1 MRRIRIVAILAT
13 LAMAAAIPA
22 GAGGPGLTADLSP
35 GNEVPATESDAS
47 GTADVIFNNARGELC
62 VHIKAGGFEGEVIAG
77 HIHESPAGV
86 NGPVVVN
93 LEVDS
98 PRFKNCVAVDAELLA
113 AIQEDPSSYYINIHT
128 TAFPGGE
135 IRGQLSN

>member
-1 MRRIRIVAILAT
+1 MRRSRIVVVFVALTMFI
-13 LAMAAAIPA
+13 AIPA
-22 GAGGPGLTADLSP
+22 LAGGRILSAELAAT
-35 GNEVPATESDAS
+35 NEVPPAASNAS
-47 GTADVIFNNARGELC
+47 GTADVLLQRDIGRIC
-62 VHIKAGGFEGEVIAG
+62 VRIAASGFEGDVVAG
-77 HIHESPAGV
+77 HIHEGAAGV

-98 PRFKNCVAVDAELLA
+98 PRFRNCVAVDHELIRSIGENPA
-113 AIQEDPSSYYINIHT
+113 GFYVNVHT